1 MTAVNPA
8 VLEIAAPD
16 TGTLLELARAGGA
29 EAFGEL
35 YRAHATPLLR
45 RAFTLCG
52 DGVLAEE
59 LAQDTLVEAWKGLR
73 RYRGRCA
80 FFTWLCAILLNRWRN
95 RLRRDRWW
103 PVSRLAG
110 GDGNESSDAVE
121 RLSDSGAWPDEAA
134 DARERAALV
143 RRCID
148 ALPAKQQ
155 QVIFLRF
162 YVDDSLEGI
171 AAALGCSVGTVKSRL
186 FHALDRLRRMRT
198 LTGQLADRNQ
208 QTFTP

>member
-1 MTAVNPA
+1 MIDAGPT
-8 VLEIAAPD
+8 VLDLEVPD
-16 TGTLLELARAGGA
+16 TASLLELARAGDT

-45 RAFTLCG
+45 QAFALCG
-52 DGVLAEE
+52 DAALAEE
-59 LAQDTLVEAWKGLR
+59 LAQDTLVEAWKGLP

-95 RLRRDRWW
+95 RLRRDRWL

-110 GDGNESSDAVE
+110 GDENETGDALE
-121 RLSDSGAWPDEAA
+121 RLNDGGAWPDEAA
-134 DARERAALV
+134 DARERAAVV
-143 RRCID
+143 RRCIG

-162 YVDDSLEGI
+162 YVADSLEGV

-186 FHALDRLRRMRT
+186 FHALEKMRRMKL
-198 LTGQLADRNQ
+198 LTAQIADR
-208 QTFTP
+208 TH